1 MSKIYLKV
9 SMRVIVDTDL
19 SSVDDIM
26 ENIDFHAEGN
36 TEEVEVLDHE
46 VDNFYIE
53 DSKWKVQTSEFFALE
68 K

>member
-1 MSKIYLKV
+1 MSKVYLKV

-36 TEEVEVLDHE
+36 TEEAEVLDHE

-53 DSKWKVQTSEFFALE
+53 DSK
-68 K
+68 

>member
-1 MSKIYLKV
+1 
-9 SMRVIVDTDL
+9 
-19 SSVDDIM
+19 
-26 ENIDFHAEGN
+26 
-36 TEEVEVLDHE
+36 VEVLDHA